1 MRVSRFPL
9 FTVKET
15 PADAEVVSHQLM
27 LRAGLIRKL
36 AAGIYTWLP
45 LGLRVLRKVEAVV
58 REEMD
63 RTGALEVFMPAVQ
76 PAELWQESG
85 RWRQYGPELLR
96 IRDRHERE
104 LCFGPTHEEVI
115 TELFRREIKSYKQ
128 LPISFYQIQT
138 KFRDEIRPRFGVM
151 RAREFL
157 MKDAYSFH
165 LDQASLQDGYQAM
178 YEAYTRIFTQLG
190 LKFRAVLADS
200 GSIGGSRSQEFH
212 VLADSGED
220 AIAFSTESDYAANV
234 ELAEALAPAGER
246 PTPGEALTRVHTPG
260 VKTIAELCDFL
271 NIAAERTVKAI
282 VVEGVDERPV
292 LLLVRG
298 DHELNA
304 IKAEKLSQVKAPLAF
319 ASPDAIRAAF
329 GAGPGSLGPV
339 GFDGVVVADRSVAA
353 MADMAVGANADD
365 WHLTGVNFGRDC
377 PEPEVADLRKVVEG
391 DPSPDGRGTL
401 AIARGIEVG
410 HVFQLGQKY
419 SAAMGAAVL
428 GEDGQ
433 PATVTMGCYG
443 IGVSRVVA
451 AAIEQNHDE
460 RGIVWPAAMA
470 PFQVALLPVGASRS
484 AAVREAAESLYR
496 ELLAVGIDA
505 LLDDREVRPGVMF
518 AEMELIG
525 IPHRVVIG
533 DRNLAAGQ
541 LEYRGRR
548 DPEPTL
554 VARER
559 LVEWLLRRLAA
570 DRSWSRHA
578 AVSGSVPEKDSRGSC
593 G

>member
-63 RTGALEVFMPAVQ
+63 RAGALELFMPAVQ

-85 RWRQYGPELLR
+85 RWQQYGPELLR
-96 IRDRHERE
+96 IADRHKRDF
-104 LCFGPTHEEVI
+104 CFGPTHEEVI

-128 LPISFYQIQT
+128 LPVNFYQIQT

-157 MKDAYSFH
+157 MKDAYSFD
-165 LDQASLQDGYQAM
+165 LDHTSLQASYQTM
-178 YEAYTRIFTQLG
+178 FDAYVRIFTRLG
-190 LKFRAVLADS
+190 LRFRAVLADS

-234 ELAEALAPAGER
+234 ELAEALALVDER
-246 PTPGEALTRVHTPG
+246 PAPAETLTRVHTPG

-271 NIAAERTVKAI
+271 SLPAERTAKAI
-282 VVEGVDERPV
+282 VVAGTNGQPV
-292 LLLVRG
+292 LLMLRG

-304 IKAEKLSQVKAPLAF
+304 IKAEKLPQVKTPLTF
-319 ASPDAIRAAF
+319 ADADAIRAAF

-339 GFDGVVVADRSVAA
+339 GFTGAVVADRAVAK
-353 MADMAVGANADD
+353 MADMVVGANADD
-365 WHLTGVNFGRDC
+365 WHLTGMNFGRDC
-377 PEPEVADLRKVVEG
+377 PEPEVADIRNVIEG
-391 DPSPDGRGTL
+391 DPSPDGRGVL
-401 AIARGIEVG
+401 SIARGIEVG

-419 SAAMGAAVL
+419 SAAMNAVVL
-428 GEDGQ
+428 GENGQ
-433 PATVTMGCYG
+433 LTTVTMGCYG
-443 IGVSRVVA
+443 IGISRVVA

-460 RGIVWPAAMA
+460 RGIIWPAAMA
-470 PFQVALLPVGASRS
+470 PFQVALLPVGANRS
-484 AAVREAAESLYR
+484 AAVRDTAEVLYR
-496 ELLAVGIDA
+496 ELLAAGIEV
-505 LLDDREVRPGVMF
+505 LLDDRDARPGVMF
-518 AEMELIG
+518 ADMELIG
-525 IPHRVVIG
+525 VSHRVVIG
-533 DRNLAAGQ
+533 ERNLASGQ

-548 DPEPTL
+548 DSDSIL
-554 VARER
+554 VAREGF
-559 LVEWLLRRLAA
+559 LKWLLERL
-570 DRSWSRHA
+570 
-578 AVSGSVPEKDSRGSC
+578 SVR
-593 G
+593 